1 MRYSAKV
8 TLERNSNMSLRKD
21 HNTSAETLAQLN
33 AGKIAE
39 GDELWTATADG
50 TNVRKGDTWLHVLK
64 ADGQPVDLWIAIV
77 HMGALYCTLTDN
89 DVSPTPTPTPE
100 SPFVAAILIRED
112 GTTSEWDL
120 KAKA

>member
-21 HNTSAETLAQLN
+21 HNTSAEKLAQLN

-39 GDELWTATADG
+39 GDELWLAPADG

-77 HMGALYCTLTDN
+77 HLGALYCTLTDN
-89 DVSPTPTPTPE
+89 DVAPTPTPTPE
-100 SPFVAAILIRED
+100 SPFVGATLRHAD
-112 GTTSEWDL
+112 GRVVEFDI
-120 KAKA
+120 KPKV